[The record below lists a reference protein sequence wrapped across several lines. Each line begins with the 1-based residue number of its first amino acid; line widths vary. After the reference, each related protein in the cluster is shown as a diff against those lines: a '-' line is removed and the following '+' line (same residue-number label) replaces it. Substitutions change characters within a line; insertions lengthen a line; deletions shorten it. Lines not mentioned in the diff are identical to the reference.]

1 MKKKL
6 FLSLFVSL
14 LLITSCVEAEKES
27 INTTSPEAK
36 LQELGIE
43 LSTPSS
49 PVANYVNTVQVGN
62 LLFISGK
69 GPLQSNGE
77 YIKGKVGQ
85 NLTIEDGY
93 NAARL
98 TAINLISTLKASI
111 GDLSKVRRIV
121 RVTGMVNASSE
132 FTDHPKVVNGCSDLL
147 VEVFGDKG
155 KHTRAAVGMNSLPS
169 NIAVEIDMIVQV
181 ELKILFNEILALC
194 EISFQFLD
202 EIISFGAIQLPA
214 TAFT

>member
-1 MKKKL
+1 MRN
-6 FLSLFVSL
+6 FHSFIVVLSLLF
-14 LLITSCVEAEKES
+14 TSCVAEES
-27 INTTSPEAK
+27 SKNKDYNPEQK
-36 LQELGIE
+36 LKELGIQ
-43 LSTPSS
+43 LSSPSS

-111 GDLSKVRRIV
+111 GDLSKVKRIV
-121 RVTGMVNASSE
+121 RVTGMVNASSD

-169 NIAVEIDMIVQV
+169 NIAVEIDMIVEV
-181 ELKILFNEILALC
+181 E
-194 EISFQFLD
+194 
-202 EIISFGAIQLPA
+202 
-214 TAFT
+214 